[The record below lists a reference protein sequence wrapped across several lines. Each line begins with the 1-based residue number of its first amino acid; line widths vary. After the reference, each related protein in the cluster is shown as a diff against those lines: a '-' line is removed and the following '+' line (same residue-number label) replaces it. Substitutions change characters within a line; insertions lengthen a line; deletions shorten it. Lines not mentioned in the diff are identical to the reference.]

1 MPDLVNI
8 NKEDDV
14 VVLAVNVRED
24 KQTVMDYMDENQFD
38 FQVMLDEDGAFASK
52 FYVASFPTSF
62 FIDEDGI
69 LLGSVP
75 GMVTAEMLEE
85 IVTKIR
91 NDELE

>member
-1 MPDLVNI
+1 MPDLVKI
-8 NKEDDV
+8 NQEEDV

-24 KQTVMDYMDENQFD
+24 TKTVQDYMDKNQFD
-38 FQVMLDEDGAFASK
+38 FEVILDEDGSIASE

-75 GMVTAEMLEE
+75 GMVTEEMLEE
-85 IVTKIR
+85 IITKIR
-91 NDELE
+91 NDDLK

>member
-24 KQTVMDYMDENQFD
+24 KQTVVDYMDENQLD
-38 FQVMLDEDGAFASK
+38 FQVILDEDGVIANK

-62 FIDEDGI
+62 FIDENGI

-85 IVTKIR
+85 IITDIR
-91 NDELE
+91 NDDLK